1 MSNIKP
7 NYLIPCLG
15 MAVIWNDF
23 SSGLNKREEKALLI
37 YHIIVV
43 SLLIGGGL
51 VLWFA
56 N

>member
-1 MSNIKP
+1 
-7 NYLIPCLG
+7 

-37 YHIIVV
+37 YHIIIV

-51 VLWFA
+51 VLWFMH
-56 N
+56 